1 MIAASLPRPQV
12 FFPITLDSDIGLMTE
27 TLLRRDFGASI
38 SRIVCEVLPQ
48 KHQVRLWVHT
58 RANVYGRIIRALIS
72 TLPSAEIGEIKAVS
86 LVPDKSGK

>member
-1 MIAASLPRPQV
+1 MIAASVSRPQV
-12 FFPITLDSDIGLMTE
+12 FFPLTVDSDFGLMTE

-38 SRIVCEVLPQ
+38 SRIVCEALPQ

-58 RANVYGRIIRALIS
+58 RANAYGRIIRALIA
-72 TLPSAEIGEIKAVS
+72 TLPGAEIGEIKRAS